1 MFGYK
6 VKEIIKATN
15 GRLIKGNREQFLKG
29 VSTDT
34 RKLND
39 EDIFIALKGENFD
52 AHNFIDEKITKQVKA
67 IIVEKDI
74 KTTADNVILVKDTTK
89 ALQDMAKY
97 HRANH
102 KEVKVI
108 GITGSSG
115 KTSTKDILYNLLKEK
130 YYVKKNEGNLNNHIG
145 VPLTLFRLSGDEDFF
160 IVEMGMSH
168 QGEIK
173 VLADIA
179 DPQIGLITNVG
190 RAHIEFFDSVEGIAK
205 TKGELIEA
213 LDFGDTAVLN
223 YDNRYTDILKNM
235 ADKGVKIKYFGF
247 DKKADYSIVEY
258 DYKKDGMNFKMS
270 SEEREIN
277 LKTNL
282 IGEYNLYNIASAVTA
297 ARLVNLE
304 WSFIKKALKNITLT
318 GLRSEIKEI
327 DEITFINDCYNANP
341 LSMKNAIKMLQYI
354 EGGHKIAVLGDMLEL
369 GDIKKEAH
377 REIGQYV
384 VQKNIDYLI
393 TTGPLGQY
401 IAKGARESGMNTN
414 NIFYIEDKQKISD
427 KLKSITKP
435 QDIILIKGSRG
446 MKMEVIYQD
455 FSKDKG

>member
-130 YYVKKNEGNLNNHIG
+130 YHVKKNEGNLNNHIG

-213 LDFGDTAVLN
+213 LDSDDTAILN

-297 ARLVNLE
+297 ARSVNLE

-414 NIFYIEDKQKISD
+414 NIFYIEDKPKIND
-427 KLKSITKP
+427 KLKKITKP

>member
-52 AHNFIDEKITKQVKA
+52 AHNFIDEKLIKQVKA

-102 KEVKVI
+102 KGVKVI

-130 YYVKKNEGNLNNHIG
+130 YHVKKNEGNLNNHIG
-145 VPLTLFRLSGDEDFF
+145 VPLTLFRMNGDEDFF

-213 LDFGDTAVLN
+213 LETGDMAVLN

-235 ADKGVKIKYFGF
+235 AVKGVDIKYFGF

-258 DYKKDGMNFKMS
+258 DYKKDGMSFKIS
-270 SEEREIN
+270 SEDREVN

-341 LSMKNAIKMLQYI
+341 LSMKNAIKMLHYI

-369 GDIKKEAH
+369 GDIQKEAH

-384 VQKNIDYLI
+384 VKKNIDYLI

-401 IAKGARESGMNTN
+401 IADGARESGMNTT
-414 NIFYIEDKQKISD
+414 NIFYIEDKHKISN

>member
-235 ADKGVKIKYFGF
+235 AVKGVEIKYFGF

-401 IAKGARESGMNTN
+401 IAEGAQESGMNTN
-414 NIFYIEDKQKISD
+414 NIFYIEDKPKISD
-427 KLKSITKP
+427 KLKKITRP

>member
-1 MFGYK
+1 MFEYK
-6 VKEIIKATN
+6 VKEIIKATK
-15 GRLIKGNREQFLKG
+15 GRLIKGNPEQILKG
-29 VSTDT
+29 ISTDT
-34 RKLND
+34 RKLNG
-39 EDIFIALKGENFD
+39 EDIFVALKGENFD
-52 AHNFIDEKITKQVKA
+52 AHNFIDEKLTKQVKA
-67 IIVEKDI
+67 IIVEKEI
-74 KTTADNVILVKDTTK
+74 KVNADNVIKVTDTTK

-102 KEVKVI
+102 KEVRVI

-115 KTSTKDILYNLLKEK
+115 KTSTKDILYNLLKTK
-130 YYVKKNEGNLNNHIG
+130 YNVKKSEGNLNNHIG
-145 VPLTLFRLSGDEDFF
+145 VPLTLFRLNGDEDFF

-213 LDFGDTAVLN
+213 LDSDDTAILN
-223 YDNRYTDILKNM
+223 SDNKYTDILKSM
-235 ADKGVKIKYFGF
+235 ADRGVKIKYFGF
-247 DKKADYSIVEY
+247 EKKADYRIAEY
-258 DYKKDGMNFKMS
+258 DYKKDGMNFKIN
-270 SEEREIN
+270 SEDRDVK

-282 IGEYNLYNIASAVTA
+282 IGEYNLYNIAAAVTA

-354 EGGHKIAVLGDMLEL
+354 EGGNKIAVLGDMLEL

-377 REIGQYV
+377 REIGQYALE
-384 VQKNIDYLI
+384 KNIDYLI
-393 TTGPLGQY
+393 TTGPLGKY
-401 IAKGARESGMNTN
+401 IAEGARESGMNIN

-427 KLKSITKP
+427 KLKAITKP

>member
-130 YYVKKNEGNLNNHIG
+130 YHVKKNEGNLNNHIG

-213 LDFGDTAVLN
+213 LDSDDTAILN

-304 WSFIKKALKNITLT
+304 WGFIKKALKNITLT